1 MEFHNCP
8 WKNVL
13 QVLEDYGQPNHIL
26 FLYHGFTLENNHH
39 DCVRIDLEIMNIPGS
54 RVPLYPGTS
63 EFQSLMRQLRTFGF
77 NYVEYTS
84 CIRAG
89 SPRLGRLLQFVSIK
103 HGFSY
108 TFPHL
113 HIDTCLA
120 LRKELTHRIVLYDSR
135 RHISDHAAWIL
146 LSNEVDYLRALRDEL
161 NDILEY
167 NSFLSLKR

>member
-1 MEFHNCP
+1 
-8 WKNVL
+8 
-13 QVLEDYGQPNHIL
+13 
-26 FLYHGFTLENNHH
+26 
-39 DCVRIDLEIMNIPGS
+39 MNIPGS